1 VFGDR
6 LAEALEYARWLG
18 THGVERGLIGPREV
32 ERLWDRH
39 LLNSAAVSSEVPY
52 GAHVLDAGSGAG
64 LPGIPL
70 ALARPDLS
78 VTLVEPLLR
87 RATYLIEVCEAL
99 DRAGLDVRR
108 ARVEDLPRSSAEV
121 IVARAVAPLG
131 RLATWTLP
139 RLVDG
144 GRLVAIKGRTAD
156 EEVAEAEVT
165 LRRLGARSW
174 DVRDLLLPTGRPAT
188 RAVVVIAGAGRGQR

>member
-1 VFGDR
+1 VFGER
-6 LAEALEYARWLG
+6 LGEAQEYARWLA
-18 THGVERGLIGPREV
+18 TDAVERGLIGPREV

-39 LLNSAAVSSEVPY
+39 LLNSAAVASEVPH
-52 GAHVLDAGSGAG
+52 GAAVLDAGSGAG

-70 ALARPDLS
+70 ALVRPDLS

-87 RATYLIEVCEAL
+87 RATALTEVCGAL
-99 DRAGLDVRR
+99 SRSGLDVRR
-108 ARVEDLPRSSAEV
+108 ARIEELPRASTEV

-131 RLATWTLP
+131 RLVTWTLP

-144 GRLVAIKGRTAD
+144 GRLVAMKGRTAD
-156 EEVAEAEVT
+156 EEVAEAEAT

-174 DVRDLLLPTGRPAT
+174 EVRDLVLPTGRTAT
-188 RAVVVIAGAGRGQR
+188 RAVVVIAGDGRGQR